1 MKYLFDSNVVSDIY
15 NISSVNHAVV
25 IKKLLSLKENDE
37 IFVSILTIY
46 EFEYAFANSPE
57 HKKVELQATIQQIQQ
72 IQQDFVVLPLTPS
85 EAKIFGDLKKQFK
98 ELRKAKRET
107 LKKHTLDLMI
117 AASAIGQG
125 IVLVSADKIYKDIQ
139 FLDSELKLDCS

>member
-1 MKYLFDSNVVSDIY
+1 MRYLFDSNVVSDIY
-15 NISSVNHAVV
+15 NVSSINHAVV

-57 HKKVELQATIQQIQQ
+57 QKKAELQATIEQ
-72 IQQDFVVLPLTPS
+72 IQQDFVVLPLTPF
-85 EAKIFGDLKKQFK
+85 EAKIFGNLKRRFK
-98 ELRKAKRET
+98 ELRKVKQEN

-125 IVLVSADKIYKDIQ
+125 AILVSADKIYKDIH
-139 FLDSELKLDCS
+139 FLNSELKLDCDYYS

>member
-1 MKYLFDSNVVSDIY
+1 MRYLFDSNVVSDIY
-15 NISSVNHAVV
+15 NVSSINHAVV

-46 EFEYAFANSPE
+46 EFEYAFSNSPE
-57 HKKVELQATIQQIQQ
+57 QKKAELQATIEQ

-85 EAKIFGDLKKQFK
+85 EAKIFGNLKRRFK
-98 ELRKAKRET
+98 ELRKVNQEN

-125 IVLVSADKIYKDIQ
+125 AILVSADKIYKDIH
-139 FLDSELKLDCS
+139 FLNSELKLDCDYYS